1 MNPGIRRVIL
11 EELERRL
18 PVLAAARRSASVPAR
33 GWLRAVREGIGLTQ
47 SRAAR
52 NAAMKRQSL
61 AQFEI
66 AESKGSISLVSLR
79 RTAEAM
85 DCELVYFVVPREA
98 TASTYS
104 ALAERLN
111 PVSGHLRAT
120 DQSMTLDGPPPTDN
134 GG

>member
-1 MNPGIRRVIL
+1 
-11 EELERRL
+11 
-18 PVLAAARRSASVPAR
+18 
-33 GWLRAVREGIGLTQ
+33 LRAVREGIGLTQ

-66 AESKGSISLVSLR
+66 AETKGSISLVSLR
-79 RTAEAM
+79 RAAEAM
-85 DCELVYFVVPREA
+85 DCELVYFVVPRQA
-98 TASTYS
+98 ASTYA

-111 PVSGHLRAT
+111 PDAGHRRAT
-120 DQSMTLDGPPPTDN
+120 DQSMTLDGPPATDD